1 MPLMVLLGFGAR
13 DATFGFGA
21 REGTLPIGPWSP
33 HSQGPAL
40 QWLQSFTDPRTAT
53 ALLIAAAGAAVYR
66 RLWALLPL
74 IMVVPLVSV
83 GATENLQRFFAGL
96 AGQGAAAYPSSPTTL
111 MVVAL
116 GLLVLAV
123 GVRRWLIVAA
133 GLFVLLG
140 VAGQSVDLRYFT
152 DSLGALLLGTSLV
165 AVAAVILRRLGLR
178 L

>member
-1 MPLMVLLGFGAR
+1 MPLMVLLGFGAQ

-53 ALLIAAAGAAVYR
+53 ALLIAAASAALYR

-111 MVVAL
+111 MVVGL

-140 VAGQSVDLRYFT
+140 VAGQSVDVRYFT

>member
-1 MPLMVLLGFGAR
+1 MVLLGFVAR
-13 DATFGFGA
+13 G
-21 REGTLPIGPWSP
+21 GTVGSGGIVPIGPWVP
-33 HSQGPAL
+33 PSQGSAL
-40 QWLQSFTDPRTAT
+40 HWLQSFTDPRTAT
-53 ALLIAAAGAAVYR
+53 ALLIAAAGAALYR

-83 GATENLQRFFAGL
+83 GATENFQRFFGGL

-111 MVVAL
+111 MVVGL

-123 GVRRWLIVAA
+123 GVRRWLVVAA

-140 VAGQSVDLRYFT
+140 IAGQSVDVRYFT

-165 AVAAVILRRLGLR
+165 AVTAVILRRLGLR

>member
-13 DATFGFGA
+13 EGTLGFGA
-21 REGTLPIGPWSP
+21 HESTVPTGPLVPS
-33 HSQGPAL
+33 SQGSAL
-40 QWLQSFTDPRTAT
+40 HWLQSFTDPRTAT
-53 ALLIAAAGAAVYR
+53 ALLIVAVGAALYR

-83 GATENLQRFFAGL
+83 GATENLQRFFGGL
-96 AGQGAAAYPSSPTTL
+96 AGRGAPAYPSSPTTL
-111 MVVAL
+111 MVVGL

-123 GVRRWLIVAA
+123 GVRRWLVVAA

-140 VAGQSVDLRYFT
+140 VAGQTVDVGYFA

-165 AVAAVILRRLGLR
+165 AVAAVIVRRLGLR